1 LEEVAMVA
9 LLVLGSLCLAG
20 LVILPVLLVKAVFCA
35 VLLPFRILGVLVKGI
50 VGLLSG
56 LAGLAFGLV
65 VAVLAMVAIPLM
77 LLLIPLLPFLAI
89 GGIVWLVAKGASGGT
104 AIRA

>member
-1 LEEVAMVA
+1 MIA

-20 LVILPVLLVKAVFCA
+20 LVILPVLLIKAVFFA
-35 VLLPFRILGVLVKGI
+35 VLLPFRILGALFKGV
-50 VGLLSG
+50 VGLLTG

-65 VAVLAMVAIPLM
+65 VAVLAVVAIPLM
-77 LLLIPLLPFLAI
+77 LLAIPLLPFLAI
-89 GGIVWLVAKGASGGT
+89 GGIVWLIVKGSSGGM

>member
-1 LEEVAMVA
+1 MIA

-20 LVILPVLLVKAVFCA
+20 LVVLPVLLFKAVFFA
-35 VLLPFRILGVLVKGI
+35 VLLPFRIVGALLKGVFGLVT
-50 VGLLSG
+50 G

-65 VAVLAMVAIPLM
+65 VGVLALVAVPLM
-77 LLLIPLLPFLAI
+77 LLAIPLLPFLFL
-89 GGIVWLVAKGASGGT
+89 GGIVWLIARGSSRGM

>member
-1 LEEVAMVA
+1 MVA

-65 VAVLAMVAIPLM
+65 VAVLAIVAIPL
-77 LLLIPLLPFLAI
+77 LLIAIPLLPFLAI
-89 GGIVWLVAKGASGGT
+89 GGIVWLVAKGSSGGM